1 MKINLQTTLILIALS
16 AFSLPSY
23 ARVYEYVF
31 KDVYGTDKSVS
42 AEAGI
47 LNTNEKIQVRIIS
60 GLDRKIQVTVKKDNV
75 GVYSFTTESVTV
87 NDRIKASTGEE
98 FYGKTLT
105 LPPLSDGSYV
115 ITSDILNTQNT
126 VIDSTSHNFIIDTVG
141 PLSDNLSVDQNPG
154 YDMVLTGERWEL
166 GLGAEAKLYLNVKNV
181 KSATGFDKATIQVI
195 KPDDTVFSTTDM
207 VYDSGSAS
215 LSIPW
220 TKGNMSRSSWMPVSN
235 ADVEYRFRVTLYDK
249 AGNHKVLPDQKFIFD
264 SDLGEYTLFAVYD
277 PTSKTSVV
285 PGFSEGYI
293 AYKPG
298 MTVNQNP
305 LTLVYSY
312 VSAKTAYKVAY
323 VIHNGYQWGG
333 GSLSYNIN
341 LGSEAPA
348 SPAAPEVWL
357 TSDIKGEMN
366 AGSYLWDSK
375 DLPVKFSSV
384 KITAS
389 PRNYGQRAMSGNT
402 EICQIPAGETECTG
416 AVSWSIPKSGNGIT
430 TYFFRL
436 TDMDKTLSSVTVE
449 KRHHWNTDLLPKI
462 TGYSYQEENKTVLL
476 FVTQPGRGK
485 FRDLL
490 QLKSAALIDS
500 DTGDQLL
507 SGIQTALSGED
518 YTYSFDLS
526 KLAEGKYN
534 LGFLAKDSF
543 NNETSSPFINL
554 INDKTPPVVNFKYEN
569 APLSPGA
576 TVFGLENISI
586 TLNDE
591 LTAPSLVRLELKGGP
606 ASDSVILGFN
616 QNTDG
621 SYTPDYP
628 RLFPSLDANT
638 DKYTL
643 TAYATD
649 AKGNT
654 TQKSIQF
661 AYYPKNL
668 VTLEKLKTLGV
679 VKALKTS
686 DNTPLAV
693 MRTGQLR
700 RNDGS
705 LAKGIQTANITVRK
719 DADYAINILGN
730 VIHPGETKEIQ
741 IDLGTGENS
750 TVPIFTAENGSTGE
764 SNFIIEFPQIK

>member
-141 PLSDNLSVDQNPG
+141 PSSDNLSVDQNPG

-249 AGNHKVLPDQKFIFD
+249 AGNRKVLPDQKFIFD

-298 MTVNQNP
+298 MTV
-305 LTLVYSY
+305 S
-312 VSAKTAYKVAY
+312 
-323 VIHNGYQWGG
+323 
-333 GSLSYNIN
+333 
-341 LGSEAPA
+341 
-348 SPAAPEVWL
+348 
-357 TSDIKGEMN
+357 
-366 AGSYLWDSK
+366 
-375 DLPVKFSSV
+375 
-384 KITAS
+384 
-389 PRNYGQRAMSGNT
+389 
-402 EICQIPAGETECTG
+402 
-416 AVSWSIPKSGNGIT
+416 
-430 TYFFRL
+430 
-436 TDMDKTLSSVTVE
+436 KTL
-449 KRHHWNTDLLPKI
+449 
-462 TGYSYQEENKTVLL
+462 
-476 FVTQPGRGK
+476 
-485 FRDLL
+485 
-490 QLKSAALIDS
+490 
-500 DTGDQLL
+500 
-507 SGIQTALSGED
+507 
-518 YTYSFDLS
+518 
-526 KLAEGKYN
+526 
-534 LGFLAKDSF
+534 
-543 NNETSSPFINL
+543 
-554 INDKTPPVVNFKYEN
+554 
-569 APLSPGA
+569 
-576 TVFGLENISI
+576 
-586 TLNDE
+586 
-591 LTAPSLVRLELKGGP
+591 
-606 ASDSVILGFN
+606 
-616 QNTDG
+616 
-621 SYTPDYP
+621 
-628 RLFPSLDANT
+628 
-638 DKYTL
+638 
-643 TAYATD
+643 
-649 AKGNT
+649 
-654 TQKSIQF
+654 
-661 AYYPKNL
+661 
-668 VTLEKLKTLGV
+668 
-679 VKALKTS
+679 
-686 DNTPLAV
+686 
-693 MRTGQLR
+693 
-700 RNDGS
+700 
-705 LAKGIQTANITVRK
+705 
-719 DADYAINILGN
+719 
-730 VIHPGETKEIQ
+730 
-741 IDLGTGENS
+741 
-750 TVPIFTAENGSTGE
+750 
-764 SNFIIEFPQIK
+764 